1 MFASTVLLVLL
12 VHGTAEA
19 QPREPSKAAGS
30 AASAS
35 PDPRSKARAL
45 GEEGL
50 LLFRGGDFAAAL
62 GRFDE
67 ASALVAMP
75 TLGVRAAR
83 CLERLGRWREALERY
98 RATSELVVDE
108 GLPTAFAEAQRA
120 AKEEAT
126 EEHAALARR
135 VPTLVLRVV
144 GDAPDAIE
152 IDGAPL
158 APSSVGAPIPSDPGV
173 HVLLVRWGERVV
185 RRTFDAQ
192 PESSVSV
199 ELTAPDVVQPV
210 SPRIEAQVAPA
221 PPPVSPAPMGDD
233 TPGRGLATAGAILL
247 GASGLATVVGFAA
260 WGVAVEPQAELDR
273 LCASRACSAR
283 ALGADGQD
291 ALSRHDVAVTTLIAS
306 FSIAGAL
313 AAGGV
318 SLLVPGLTL
327 AKTGWVSLRF
337 SPTEVAVHAA
347 F

>member
-1 MFASTVLLVLL
+1 MFASAVLLVLL

-19 QPREPSKAAGS
+19 QPREPSGGAGGAA
-30 AASAS
+30 AAAA
-35 PDPRSKARAL
+35 DPRSKARAL

-50 LLFRGGDFAAAL
+50 ILFREGDFAAAL
-62 GRFDE
+62 ARFDE

-83 CLERLGRWREALERY
+83 CLQRLGRWKEALERY
-98 RATSELVVDE
+98 RATSELVVDD

-120 AKEEAT
+120 AKEEAAA
-126 EEHAALARR
+126 ELAALAPRLPKLI
-135 VPTLVLRVV
+135 VRVV

-158 APSSVGAPIPSDPGV
+158 AATSLGAPIPSDPGA
-173 HVLLVRWGERVV
+173 HVLVAHWGDRVV

-192 PESSVSV
+192 PEASVSV
-199 ELTAPDVVQPV
+199 ELAAPDAGAAVPKPTARVEPT
-210 SPRIEAQVAPA
+210 PAPIAPA
-221 PPPVSPAPMGDD
+221 PVRDEG
-233 TPGRGLATAGAILL
+233 PGRGLTVAGASLL
-247 GASGLATVVGFAA
+247 GASGLAAVVGFAA

-283 ALGADGQD
+283 ALGADGQE
-291 ALSRHDVAVTTLIAS
+291 ALSRHDAAVTTMIAS

-318 SLLVPGLTL
+318 SLLVPGLTV
-327 AKTGWVSLRF
+327 ATTDAVSLRF
-337 SPTEVAVHAA
+337 SPTEVSVHAA